1 MILMQSS
8 CQKAEIVEVIKIIS
22 VEGNGEEYPYRE
34 VIQYWTKDGN
44 LISEKP
50 NTQ

>member
-1 MILMQSS
+1 MQSS
-8 CQKAEIVEVIKIIS
+8 CRKAEIVEVIKVIS
-22 VEGNGEEYPYRE
+22 VEGNGKDDPYKE